1 MTGYQGKKFHFF
13 LKKNN
18 ISTDTAAKKLNKNKV
33 TVYQYFKSENLSREV
48 VKNILNAFQT
58 TENEIWGDVIPYPKK
73 EPKFIDTP
81 PSKPRREAVV
91 VGLHDPEGLEA
102 TGDRIYELP
111 DGTKIMEVRIIPIK
125 AQAGFLSGYP
135 DPEYFEDLPTLKIIA
150 PYYAK
155 GLFLAFEAEGD
166 SMTPDKPED
175 LPYAVLDG
183 WYVVGREVPR
193 HLWRS
198 KLHTHLTSK
207 WVIVHKTEGILIKQI
222 TKHHVEEGKITVHS
236 LNPRYKDQDLNLDD
250 VELIFSVIR
259 TEIKD
264 T

>member
-1 MTGYQGKKFHFF
+1 MEE
-13 LKKNN
+13 
-18 ISTDTAAKKLNKNKV
+18 IIKKLIN
-33 TVYQYFKSENLSREV
+33 SNLKDIS
-48 VKNILNAFQT
+48 KQT
-58 TENEIWGDVIPYPKK
+58 GIPYDRMYKWIKGKAKPKNEDVNTLK
-73 EPKFIDTP
+73 DFFYGSNSITPPPP

-135 DPEYFEDLPTLKIIA
+135 DPEYFDDLPTLKIIA